1 MRNRLVVTNIAINKT
16 FGGFALSQ
24 KTTKTT
30 SCITRA
36 RPKLSQGYDW
46 LEGCRGIQEYNTEEL
61 MQYTEYT
68 IGFFSQ

>member
-1 MRNRLVVTNIAINKT
+1 MCNRLVVTNIAIKT

-30 SCITRA
+30 SSTTRA
-36 RPKLSQGYDW
+36 RPKLSQGCDW
-46 LEGCRGIQEYNTEEL
+46 LKGYRGIQEYNTEEL

-68 IGFFSQ
+68 IGFFFSE